1 MQSGVAEAL
10 PSGVSGSLA
19 EGRARKGWLG
29 RQLQPARQ
37 CFETKGA
44 VKITESEK
52 RHSPVQLLGKV
63 PSVLTCLGL
72 ALCLHP
78 SGCTPSSLSQMR
90 VSDGGSVMREEKAA
104 KGLVRAMVI
113 DDPLRLAVGPR
124 LSERSDY
131 RFVL

>member
-37 CFETKGA
+37 CFETKDA
-44 VKITESEK
+44 VKIYREKTTPHWESSV
-52 RHSPVQLLGKV
+52 SPHQ
-63 PSVLTCLGL
+63 LTCLGL

-78 SGCTPSSLSQMR
+78 LGCTPSSLSQMR
-90 VSDGGSVMREEKAA
+90 VSDEGVSDEAFE
-104 KGLVRAMVI
+104 
-113 DDPLRLAVGPR
+113 RLNA
-124 LSERSDY
+124 
-131 RFVL
+131 